1 MLLALI
7 LAVLLANG
15 LIDRNIIFGNAKA
28 RFMPQ
33 HLMIK
38 YLTCQGTGDLETG
51 KAWRLVRRPS
61 DMVCILTSRA
71 ILRQGLNFV
80 ERVF

>member
-38 YLTCQGTGDLETG
+38 YLTCQG
-51 KAWRLVRRPS
+51 LV
-61 DMVCILTSRA
+61 TSR
-71 ILRQGLNFV
+71 LGKLGG
-80 ERVF
+80 